1 MLFASCAVP
10 SVAYAANNVIP
21 FNEIADSQNLYFNND
36 HYLIQ
41 YFPYASTTIPDPT
54 LENNKLEVDSYYYI
68 ITWASDSNIKLSSNG
83 LKLETN
89 NAGAGRWYAYSVKGS
104 NPYSAWKTIVTNSG
118 AYQVDLSKGLTSQ
131 YLGDHPT
138 SVSNTDAFE
147 NGKAILYSSQN
158 IYENDGSTVFFG
170 QTPSSS
176 ALKTHITG
184 LTLGA
189 VLQESVNLLPILLPV
204 LITFI
209 QIRKGLAFCFRTLR
223 TA

>member
-10 SVAYAANNVIP
+10 SVAYASNNVIP
-21 FNEIADSQNLYFNND
+21 FNEIADSQNLYFNNE

-41 YFPYASTTIPDPT
+41 YFPYDSGSLGGIDYS
-54 LENNKLEVDSYYYI
+54 VDSYYYI
-68 ITWASDSNIKLSSNG
+68 ITWESNARIILSSNG
-83 LKLETN
+83 YSIETS
-89 NAGAGRWYAYSVKGS
+89 NATAGRWHVYIANGS
-104 NPYSAWKTIVTNSG
+104 NPYSAWSVVDVISG
-118 AYQVDLSKGLTSQ
+118 GYQVGISSGEEVKDPQTQ
-131 YLGDHPT
+131 D
-138 SVSNTDAFE
+138 VICSNKYAFN
-147 NGKAILYSSQN
+147 NGKAILYTSQN
-158 IYENDGSTVFFG
+158 IYQNDGTTVFFG

-189 VLQESVNLLPILLPV
+189 VLQELVNLLPILLPV

-209 QIRKGLAFCFRTLR
+209 AIRKGIAFCFRTLR